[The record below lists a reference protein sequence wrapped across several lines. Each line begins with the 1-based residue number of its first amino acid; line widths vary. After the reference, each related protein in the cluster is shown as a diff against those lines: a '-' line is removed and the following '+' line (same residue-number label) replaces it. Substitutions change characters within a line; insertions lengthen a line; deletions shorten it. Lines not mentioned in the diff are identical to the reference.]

1 MKEKIKTE
9 SQEAIALSK
18 WAKQNKEEHPELRLF
33 FAIPNGGLRHITTAS
48 RMKLEGVRKG
58 VLDYMLP
65 VARHGKHGL
74 FIELKKV
81 KGGSTSPEQ
90 RKEILDLKKEGY
102 AAVVAKGA
110 DEGIRYLKKYL
121 NIK

>member
-1 MKEKIKTE
+1 MGKVKTE
-9 SQEAIALSK
+9 SQEAMTFSK
-18 WAKQNKEEHPELRLF
+18 WAKQNKEEHPELRLL
-33 FAIPNGGLRHITTAS
+33 FAVPNGGKRHIATAS
-48 RMKLEGVRKG
+48 RMKLEGVRAG

-74 FIELKKV
+74 FIELKRI

-90 RKEILDLKKEGY
+90 RQEILDLKKEGY